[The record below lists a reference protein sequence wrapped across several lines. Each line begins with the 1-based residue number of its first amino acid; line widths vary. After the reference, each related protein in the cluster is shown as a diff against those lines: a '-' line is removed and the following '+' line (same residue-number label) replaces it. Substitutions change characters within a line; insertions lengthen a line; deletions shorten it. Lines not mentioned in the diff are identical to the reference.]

1 MLGQQ
6 SEFQPLHKPIQ
17 EQIDHLRSHRLAR
30 MRFVPELETQ
40 FEKNVSHV
48 RSRRLSRAMV
58 LMALLNAFL
67 FLGDLRSIPG
77 RIRTSGYL
85 RLLFFPLLAFGA
97 SLFLRNN
104 PRRLIRG
111 IIVIAVAGVAAGSF
125 FYLYSGPG
133 ETLLAHMQASLMLL
147 LLITNIVMRLR
158 WSYALFCSA
167 AYIVTSIAF
176 LRINWTASFV
186 GTLGLGSISA
196 CCAGMMLLAN
206 YSLERDERL
215 SYLLQ
220 QSNDLKNTEL
230 QQLNI
235 ELGQLNRELEA
246 VSHLD
251 SLTQLANRAAFDR
264 RVQEMWQKAAETGRP
279 LSAVMIDIDH
289 FKLVNDTQGHLYG
302 DAVIRR
308 VAALVQQ
315 SMRGRGDFV
324 ARYGGE
330 EFVLLLPGADLMTAL
345 SVAERAR
352 MMVHTAG
359 APAPKQPVAQPEI
372 GLWTTVSCGVATA
385 FRPQGAD
392 FAHLL
397 HAADTALYRAK
408 AEGRNRVCAATPVI

>member
-1 MLGQQ
+1 
-6 SEFQPLHKPIQ
+6 
-17 EQIDHLRSHRLAR
+17 
-30 MRFVPELETQ
+30 
-40 FEKNVSHV
+40 
-48 RSRRLSRAMV
+48 
-58 LMALLNAFL
+58 
-67 FLGDLRSIPG
+67 
-77 RIRTSGYL
+77 
-85 RLLFFPLLAFGA
+85 
-97 SLFLRNN
+97 
-104 PRRLIRG
+104 
-111 IIVIAVAGVAAGSF
+111 
-125 FYLYSGPG
+125 
-133 ETLLAHMQASLMLL
+133 
-147 LLITNIVMRLR
+147 
-158 WSYALFCSA
+158 
-167 AYIVTSIAF
+167 
-176 LRINWTASFV
+176 
-186 GTLGLGSISA
+186 
-196 CCAGMMLLAN
+196 MMLLAK

-230 QQLNI
+230 KQLNI

-264 RVQEMWQKAAETGRP
+264 RVRELWQNAAETGQP

-315 SMRGRGDFV
+315 SMRGHGDFA

-359 APAPKQPVAQPEI
+359 APAPKQTVARPEI

-385 FRPQGAD
+385 LRMPDTD
-392 FAHLL
+392 FVRLL

-408 AEGRNRVCAATPVI
+408 AEGRNRVCAAAPLL